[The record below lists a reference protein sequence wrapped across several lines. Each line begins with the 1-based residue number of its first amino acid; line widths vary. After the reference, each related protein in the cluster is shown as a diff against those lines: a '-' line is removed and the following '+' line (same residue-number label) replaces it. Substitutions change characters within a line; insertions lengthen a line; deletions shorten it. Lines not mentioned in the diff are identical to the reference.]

1 VSAGQGPGL
10 RVNGSLTIPDA
21 ELDERFTTSGGPGG
35 QHANRSSTRVVLTF
49 DVASSVVLTASQRRR
64 MLDKLGAEVRIS
76 VDDARSQYRN
86 REVARERMAERLRG
100 ALVQA
105 RSRRPTKPS
114 RSAKARRLNEKK
126 RRSEVKQQRRR
137 PTE

>member
-1 VSAGQGPGL
+1 MSAGQGPGL